1 MKEETDQPKDNQVS
15 SNLKDLSAVIFV
27 TFNNIEYKIENQPQW
42 TTFRSIIVEE
52 GQRAREV
59 ALLWQNLT
67 IGPFE
72 ELSHRTTSAKGAS
85 CKYSII
91 EYSENH

>member
-1 MKEETDQPKDNQVS
+1 MKGKNIRLKRSKNTDGTKAETDQPKDNQVS

-27 TFNNIEYKIENQPQW
+27 TFNNIMEYEIENQPRW

-59 ALLWQNLT
+59 ATL
-67 IGPFE
+67 
-72 ELSHRTTSAKGAS
+72 
-85 CKYSII
+85 
-91 EYSENH
+91 